1 MSKINET
8 LLIQVKEDLKLTDH
22 SKNIL
27 RKLFGMLGEGLYS
40 LNLKSQKKISTS
52 RYKYY
57 WGHVLLLAVNEF
69 NKRAMYQIE
78 IEDTGEVKPLDCTEL
93 HEMFKQWYNPVI
105 RRYKGMRII
114 KGGST
119 RNLSDSEFIGEYL
132 EKIVCFLAENN
143 VICQTFDEWADYMRS
158 NYTCVDVVSIENNDQ
173 LKY

>member
-1 MSKINET
+1 MTRINET
-8 LLIQVKEDLKLTDH
+8 LLIQIKEDLKLTDH

-27 RKLFGMLGEGLYS
+27 HKLFSMLGEGLYS

-69 NKRAMYQIE
+69 NKRSMYQIE
-78 IEDTGEVKPLDCTEL
+78 IEDTGEIKPLDCTEL

-105 RRYKGMRII
+105 RRYKCMRII

-119 RNLSDSEFIGEYL
+119 RQLSDSEFLNEYL
-132 EKIVCFLAENN
+132 EKIICFLAENDI
-143 VICQTFDEWADYMRS
+143 ICLTWDEWSDQMKA
-158 NYTCVDVVSIENNDQ
+158 NYTCAEIVENNLQ
-173 LKY
+173 TELKY

>member
-1 MSKINET
+1 MTKINET

-27 RKLFGMLGEGLYS
+27 HKLFGMLPEGLYS
-40 LNLKSQKKISTS
+40 LNLKSQKKVSTS

-69 NKRAMYQIE
+69 NKRSMYQIE
-78 IEDTGEVKPLDCTEL
+78 IEDTGEIKLLDCTEL

-132 EKIVCFLAENN
+132 EKIICFLAEKD
-143 VICQTFDEWADYMRS
+143 VICQTFDEWAEYMRS
-158 NYTCVDVVSIENNDQ
+158 NYTCAEIVENNLNTE

>member
-1 MSKINET
+1 MAFNET
-8 LLIQVKEDLKLTDH
+8 ILIQVKEDLKLTDH

-27 RKLFGMLGEGLYS
+27 HKLFKDLKEGLYQ

-69 NKRAMYQIE
+69 NKRGMYQIE
-78 IEDTGEVKPLDCTEL
+78 IEDTGEVKPLDCIEL

-132 EKIVCFLAENN
+132 EKIICFLAEND
-143 VICQTFDEWADYMRS
+143 VICMTFDEWADYMRGGS
-158 NYTCVDVVSIENNDQ
+158 TCAEIAENNNSNE
-173 LKY
+173 LKYT